1 LRLRNRPRTARSA
14 QHVLGLARGRH
25 RRAGPDLQVQA
36 LRPWPARRRAG
47 AVVLSPR
54 PAPSLMAN
62 RQPTK
67 AEIRRQK
74 MEELVIYP
82 IDWLEERSG
91 LVGGIKYF
99 LFRNVPSDVNWMQTL
114 GSAAL
119 TALLVQALTG
129 ALLGMSLVPQAAT
142 DSQTG
147 QPVAWESIVNIS
159 DNLTM
164 GWLVRGMHRWG
175 ASVFI
180 ILMFLHMGRV
190 FLFGAYKYP
199 RELTWIVGVLIL
211 VMGMLEGFTGY
222 LLPWD
227 QTAYWAT
234 VVGIN
239 LNGTAPF
246 LGPWLAQFLRG
257 GSEIGAET
265 LTRFY
270 SLHMLVVPG
279 GIIAL
284 IGLHLYLV
292 VRL

>member
-1 LRLRNRPRTARSA
+1 MPYVRK
-14 QHVLGLARGRH
+14 
-25 RRAGPDLQVQA
+25 
-36 LRPWPARRRAG
+36 
-47 AVVLSPR
+47 
-54 PAPSLMAN
+54 
-62 RQPTK
+62 PTR
-67 AEIRRQK
+67 AEIRRER
-74 MEELVIYP
+74 MEELVNYP
-82 IDWLEERSG
+82 LDWLEERSG
-91 LVGGIKYF
+91 LVGGLRYF
-99 LFRNVPSDVNWMQTL
+99 LFRNVPSDINWMQTL

-119 TALLVQALTG
+119 TAFLAMYYQPT
-129 ALLGMSLVPQAAT
+129 PT
-142 DSQTG
+142 DAYS
-147 QPVAWESIVNIS
+147 SIQNIT
-159 DNLTM
+159 DHLTM

-199 RELTWIVGVLIL
+199 RELNWIIGVLIL
-211 VMGMLEGFTGY
+211 VLGMMEGFTGY

-246 LGPWLAQFLRG
+246 LGPFLAQFLRSG
-257 GSEIGAET
+257 QEIGGET

-270 SLHMLVVPG
+270 SLHMLLLPG
-279 GIIAL
+279 AIMAL

-292 VRL
+292 IRLGVSSPPWSKEAAGMEPDEEPAPLRPGLTRPVPRGAAAAVQAEPGGRD